1 LQNAVIV
8 SAVEMSGLGSRAF
21 ISRLEKLSAQQSV
34 ELRRDIAKEA
44 ALRRL
49 RPSLT
54 NN

>member
-8 SAVEMSGLGSRAF
+8 SAVE
-21 ISRLEKLSAQQSV
+21 RLEKLSAQQSV